1 MKAIEPLSAALPL
14 RLTTRSGG
22 ATRHTE
28 NIFLLRTLINLCI
41 FIHIECIKMRV
52 ADVIKSLLKAG
63 VLMAALAG
71 SAFAAQETYVVGAGG
86 TYRPFEF
93 ENSQKQ
99 LEGFDIDIIKAIAKA
114 ENFNVKLV
122 NTPWEGIFATLGSG
136 DRDIIISGI
145 TITDKRK
152 QMVDFSKPYFPAEQS
167 IVVPADSKVT
177 SLAALKDEKVGV
189 VNSSTGDIV
198 VSDTLGKNNTAIK
211 RFDNTPLML
220 QELFEDGVSAA
231 VGDVGVVKYYIKQ
244 HPEKQFKLVPD
255 AKFERQ
261 YFGIAVAKGNDE
273 LRDKI
278 NAGLAKIVADGTY
291 AKIYKAWF
299 DDNVPTLPAQ

>member
-1 MKAIEPLSAALPL
+1 MVK
-14 RLTTRSGG
+14 
-22 ATRHTE
+22 
-28 NIFLLRTLINLCI
+28 N
-41 FIHIECIKMRV
+41 
-52 ADVIKSLLKAG
+52 LLKACC
-63 VLMAALAG
+63 MIAALTAAG
-71 SAFAAQETYVVGAGG
+71 QAAAETYTVGSGG

-114 ENFNVKLV
+114 EGFDVKLV
-122 NTPWEGIFATLGSG
+122 NTPWEGIFATLNTG

-152 QMVDFSKPYFPAEQS
+152 QMVDFSAPYFPAEQS
-167 IVVPADSKVT
+167 IVVAQDSQVD
-177 SLAALKDEKVGV
+177 SLAALKNEKVGV

-198 VSDTLGKNNTAIK
+198 VSEVLGKNSTAIK

-261 YFGIAVAKGNDE
+261 YFGIAVAKGNSE
-273 LRDKI
+273 L
-278 NAGLAKIVADGTY
+278 
-291 AKIYKAWF
+291 
-299 DDNVPTLPAQ
+299 

>member
-1 MKAIEPLSAALPL
+1 MVK
-14 RLTTRSGG
+14 
-22 ATRHTE
+22 
-28 NIFLLRTLINLCI
+28 N
-41 FIHIECIKMRV
+41 
-52 ADVIKSLLKAG
+52 LLKACC
-63 VLMAALAG
+63 MIAALTAAG
-71 SAFAAQETYVVGAGG
+71 QAAAETYTVGSGG

-114 ENFNVKLV
+114 EGFDVKLV
-122 NTPWEGIFATLGSG
+122 NTPWEGIFATLNTG

-152 QMVDFSKPYFPAEQS
+152 QMVDFSAPYFPAEQS
-167 IVVPADSKVT
+167 IVVAQDSQVD
-177 SLAALKDEKVGV
+177 SLAALKNEKVGV

-198 VSDTLGKNNTAIK
+198 VSEVLGKNSTAIK

-261 YFGIAVAKGNDE
+261 YFGIAVAKGNSE
-273 LRDKI
+273 LQAKSTPGCKRSLLT
-278 NAGLAKIVADGTY
+278 GLTPKSIKPGSTTTCRRCQRNNPPFSVTTAI
-291 AKIYKAWF
+291 
-299 DDNVPTLPAQ
+299 AQAIAVFFREGL

>member
-1 MKAIEPLSAALPL
+1 MAENYYYGTGRRKSAVARVFMKRGSGAITVNGKPVDEFFSRETGRMIVRQPLALV
-14 RLTTRSGG
+14 
-22 ATRHTE
+22 E
-28 NIFLLRTLINLCI
+28 
-41 FIHIECIKMRV
+41 
-52 ADVIKSLLKAG
+52 
-63 VLMAALAG
+63 
-71 SAFAAQETYVVGAGG
+71 
-86 TYRPFEF
+86 
-93 ENSQKQ
+93 Q

-114 ENFNVKLV
+114 EGFDVKLV
-122 NTPWEGIFATLGSG
+122 NTPWEGIFATLNTG

-152 QMVDFSKPYFPAEQS
+152 QMVDFSAPYFPAEQS
-167 IVVPADSKVT
+167 IVVAQDSQVD
-177 SLAALKDEKVGV
+177 SLAALKNEKVGV

-198 VSDTLGKNNTAIK
+198 VSEVLGKNSTAIK

-261 YFGIAVAKGNDE
+261 YFGIAVAKGNSE
-273 LRDKI
+273 LLGKI
-278 NAGLAKIVADGTY
+278 NAGLQKIVADGTY
-291 AKIYKAWF
+291 AKIYKTWF

>member
-1 MKAIEPLSAALPL
+1 M
-14 RLTTRSGG
+14 
-22 ATRHTE
+22 
-28 NIFLLRTLINLCI
+28 
-41 FIHIECIKMRV
+41 V
-52 ADVIKSLLKAG
+52 KSLLKAG
-63 VLMAALAG
+63 LLMAALAG
-71 SAFAAQETYVVGAGG
+71 SALAAQETYVVGAGG

-152 QMVDFSKPYFPAEQS
+152 QMVDFSAPYFPAEQS
-167 IVVPADSKVT
+167 IVVAADSKVD
-177 SLAALKDEKVGV
+177 SLAALKNEKVGV

-198 VSDTLGKNNTAIK
+198 VSDALGKNNTAIK

-244 HPEKQFKLVPD
+244 HPEKRFKLVPD

-273 LRDKI
+273 LRNKI

-299 DDNVPTLPAQ
+299 DNNVPTLPAQ

>member
-1 MKAIEPLSAALPL
+1 MFGKWIKA
-14 RLTTRSGG
+14 TC
-22 ATRHTE
+22 
-28 NIFLLRTLINLCI
+28 LL
-41 FIHIECIKMRV
+41 
-52 ADVIKSLLKAG
+52 
-63 VLMAALAG
+63 AALAG
-71 SAFAAQETYVVGAGG
+71 SAVAAQETYVVGAGG
-86 TYRPFEF
+86 TYRPFEY
-93 ENSQKQ
+93 ENNQKQ

-122 NTPWEGIFATLGSG
+122 NTPWEGIFATLNSG

-152 QMVDFSKPYFPAEQS
+152 QMVDFSAPYFPAEQA
-167 IVVPADSKVT
+167 IVVPANSTVT
-177 SLAALKDEKVGV
+177 SLSSLKNEKVGV

-198 VSDTLGKNNTAIK
+198 VSDTLGKNSTAIK

-244 HPEKQFKLVPD
+244 HPDKKFRLVSD
-255 AKFERQ
+255 DKFERQ
-261 YFGIAVAKGNDE
+261 YFGIAVAKGNE
-273 LRDKI
+273 ALRDKI
-278 NAGLAKIVADGTY
+278 NAGLQKIIADGTY
-291 AKIYKAWF
+291 ATIYKTWF

>member
-1 MKAIEPLSAALPL
+1 MVK
-14 RLTTRSGG
+14 
-22 ATRHTE
+22 
-28 NIFLLRTLINLCI
+28 N
-41 FIHIECIKMRV
+41 
-52 ADVIKSLLKAG
+52 LLKACFM
-63 VLMAALAG
+63 MAALA
-71 SAFAAQETYVVGAGG
+71 AAGQAAAETYTVGSGG

-99 LEGFDIDIIKAIAKA
+99 LEGFDIDIKAIARA
-114 ENFNVKLV
+114 EGFDVKLV
-122 NTPWEGIFATLGSG
+122 NTPWEGIFATLGTG

-152 QMVDFSKPYFPAEQS
+152 QMVDFSAPYFAAEQS
-167 IVVPADSKVT
+167 IVVPQGSKVN
-177 SLAALKDEKVGV
+177 SLAALKNEKVGV

-198 VSDTLGKNNTAIK
+198 VSQELGKNSTSIK

-261 YFGIAVAKGNDE
+261 YFGIAVAKGNSE
-273 LRDKI
+273 LLGKI
-278 NAGLAKIVADGTY
+278 NAGLQKIVADGTY
-291 AKIYKAWF
+291 AKIYKTWF

>member
-1 MKAIEPLSAALPL
+1 ML
-14 RLTTRSGG
+14 RKIMITG
-22 ATRHTE
+22 
-28 NIFLLRTLINLCI
+28 C
-41 FIHIECIKMRV
+41 MV
-52 ADVIKSLLKAG
+52 
-63 VLMAALAG
+63 AALAS
-71 SAFAAQETYVVGAGG
+71 SAIAMAQTYVVGSGG

-114 ENFNVKLV
+114 ENFDIKLV
-122 NTPWEGIFATLGSG
+122 NTPWEGIFATLNSG

-152 QMVDFSKPYFPAEQS
+152 MMVDFSQPYFPAQQA
-167 IVVPADSKVT
+167 IVVPEGSKVT
-177 SLAALKDEKVGV
+177 ALADLKGEKVGV

-198 VSDTLGKNNTAIK
+198 VSEVLGKNSTAIK
-211 RFDNTPLML
+211 RFDNTPLLL

-244 HPEKQFKLVPD
+244 HPEKAFKLVDD

-261 YFGIAVAKGNDE
+261 HFGIAVAKGNEE
-273 LRDKI
+273 LLKKI
-278 NAGLAKIVADGTY
+278 NDGLQKIIADGSY
-291 AKIYKAWF
+291 AKIYQTWF
-299 DDNVPTLPAQ
+299 DGDVPTLPAQ

>member
-1 MKAIEPLSAALPL
+1 M
-14 RLTTRSGG
+14 
-22 ATRHTE
+22 
-28 NIFLLRTLINLCI
+28 
-41 FIHIECIKMRV
+41 V
-52 ADVIKSLLKAG
+52 KSLLKAG
-63 VLMAALAG
+63 LLMAALAG
-71 SAFAAQETYVVGAGG
+71 SALAAQETYVVGAGG

-145 TITDKRK
+145 TITAKRK
-152 QMVDFSKPYFPAEQS
+152 QMVDFSAPYFPAEQS
-167 IVVPADSKVT
+167 IVVAADSKVD
-177 SLAALKDEKVGV
+177 SLAALKNEKVGV

-198 VSDTLGKNNTAIK
+198 VSDALGKNNTAIK

-244 HPEKQFKLVPD
+244 HPEKRFKLVPD

-273 LRDKI
+273 LRNKI